1 LRSAL
6 DAAVGVPRYDLSAS
20 KRRSAGTANRAANRT
35 SRILSNKIAARDAHE
50 RDRYGYPSTESV
62 NIDFASIHL
71 HLLLSL

>member
-20 KRRSAGTANRAANRT
+20 KGRSAGTANCAANRT
-35 SRILSNKIAARDAHE
+35 GRILSKEIPARDAHE
-50 RDRYGYPSTESV
+50 RDRYGYPPAESV
-62 NIDFASIHL
+62 KIDFASIHL